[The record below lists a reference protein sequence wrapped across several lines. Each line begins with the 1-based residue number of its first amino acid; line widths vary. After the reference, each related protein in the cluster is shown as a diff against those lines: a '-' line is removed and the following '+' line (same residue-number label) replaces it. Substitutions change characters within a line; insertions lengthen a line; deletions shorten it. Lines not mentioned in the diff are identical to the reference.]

1 MRYEACIFPI
11 DLGETL
17 PPIDI
22 SHAAKIEGWM
32 EEMEL
37 IWLGKVSQRR
47 HRIVEVGSFMGRSTR
62 IIGENTPG
70 FVLAIDD
77 FEGSRE
83 SYISAAWVEWG
94 EKIRPEIYSKFLE
107 NCDDLIQARKVIP
120 MRCRHD
126 QIEIDFQPDMV
137 FIDGDHEYENVKRD
151 LEFWKSK
158 LAPGGLLCGHD
169 INIEGVKRAVTEI
182 IGEHHNVSDTCIWIE
197 SNV

>member
-1 MRYEACIFPI
+1 MRYEACVFPI
-11 DLGETL
+11 DLGEAL
-17 PPIDI
+17 LSIDI
-22 SHAAKIEGWM
+22 SRAEKIEGWM
-32 EEMEL
+32 GEMEL

-47 HRIVEVGSFMGRSTR
+47 HRIVEIGSFMGRSTR

-83 SYISAAWVEWG
+83 SYLSPKWIKWG
-94 EKIRPEIYSKFLE
+94 EKISSQIYSHFLE
-107 NCDDLIQARKVIP
+107 NCDDLIRTGKIIP
-120 MRCRHD
+120 MLSKHNEI
-126 QIEIDFQPDMV
+126 QIDFQPDMV

-158 LAPGGLLCGHD
+158 LAPNGLLCGHD
-169 INIEGVKRAVTEI
+169 INIEGVKKAVTEV

-197 SNV
+197 T